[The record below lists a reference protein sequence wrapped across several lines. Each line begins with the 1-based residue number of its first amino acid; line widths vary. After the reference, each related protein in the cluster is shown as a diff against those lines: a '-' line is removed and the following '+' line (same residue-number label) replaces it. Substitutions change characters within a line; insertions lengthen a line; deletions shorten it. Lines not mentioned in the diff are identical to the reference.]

1 MLILTSQPDDELIV
15 QAMMEGASGFL
26 LKDWETDDI
35 IRAIKSVV
43 SGQMTLPA
51 RISARLSE
59 GLSRLHKQ
67 QSRLDEDEIMRRNE
81 RLPWERLDVSF
92 SLRERQIICLL
103 MQEHT
108 NSDIADLLHLSVGT
122 VKNYISTVYKALGV
136 SSRAEA
142 VLADRIPVYGI
153 RDLDASF

>member
-26 LKDWETDDI
+26 LKDWETDDII

-122 VKNYISTVYKALGV
+122 VKKLYQHRL
-136 SSRAEA
+136 
-142 VLADRIPVYGI
+142 
-153 RDLDASF
+153 